1 MLEHLSFLLSTLQKC
16 EEEGPCRPV
25 DELLDRP
32 VERVLE
38 YRTYLGDLLESGR
51 KAGVNTDDLEVLY
64 TLKEGLIY
72 SHLIKEVKMVKDYSK
87 PSRTSGIR
95 KQPNKTSMHL

>member
-1 MLEHLSFLLSTLQKC
+1 MQKC
-16 EEEGPCRPV
+16 EAEGPCRPV

-38 YRTYLGDLLESGR
+38 YRAYLGDLLESGR

-64 TLKEGLIY
+64 TLKG
-72 SHLIKEVKMVKDYSK
+72 
-87 PSRTSGIR
+87 GIVCFHCSLML
-95 KQPNKTSMHL
+95 PVILCLLL